1 MMFFTKIRAGA
12 LQFVLF
18 IGTIIVLLLFG
29 FILMNHGNAL
39 LDKRSETLVDLIQE
53 ANSGLRTSFDNPM
66 RSGQRT
72 TLVANTYGIHTTVS
86 KDHWGL
92 IEKRKVVSEKGK
104 LRFEKLA
111 LVGHQAEERPA
122 LYIKDA
128 NRPLV
133 VAGIAKIVGDAYL
146 PERGI
151 KMGNIGGYG
160 YTRPQLVY
168 GNSYRSQGELPS
180 IHQEANQKLQQFTS
194 TFQNLKG
201 KRINLRGDTDVK
213 NSFANENL
221 LIEDNHVELGNVSLS
236 GNVVIRATYD
246 IRVTSAARLR
256 DVILLAPRI
265 VIGDGVK
272 GSFQAI
278 SSERIM
284 VGTNCQLEYPTV
296 LAVNSN
302 PSKTTTINRTREP
315 AISIGRGSTV
325 AGSVLYLDKT
335 EQEGL
340 SLFMTVDEGAIVV
353 GEIYCEQSLELKV
366 SVYGSVITDSFVA
379 FENGNTYLNH
389 LFNGE
394 INASLLPKEFSGLVY
409 GDKQINSVVKWMY

>member
-1 MMFFTKIRAGA
+1 MMFFVKIRAGA

-53 ANSGLRTSFDNPM
+53 ANSGLRTSFENPM
-66 RSGQRT
+66 HNGQQRNLGSNISGIYKT
-72 TLVANTYGIHTTVS
+72 IS
-86 KDHWGL
+86 KDYWGL

-111 LVGHQAEERPA
+111 LVGHEAEERPA

-133 VAGIAKIVGDAYL
+133 VAGSTKIVGDAYL

-160 YTRPQLVY
+160 YTRPRLVY
-168 GNSYRSQGELPS
+168 GKSYRSQGQLPR
-180 IHQEANQKLQQFTS
+180 IHQETSQQLEQFTN
-194 TFQNLKG
+194 TYQNFKG
-201 KRINLRGDTDVK
+201 NRINLRVDTEVK
-213 NSFANENL
+213 NSFANKTL

-236 GNVVIRATYD
+236 GNVVIRATNE

-256 DVILLAPRI
+256 DVILIAPKI

-278 SSERIM
+278 SEKEIK
-284 VGTNCQLEYPTV
+284 VGNNCQLEYPTV

-315 AISIGRGSTV
+315 AISIGRRSIV
-325 AGSVLYLDKT
+325 AGSLLYLDKR

-340 SLFMTVDEGAIVV
+340 TLFIMVDEGATVV
-353 GEIYCEQSLELKV
+353 GEIYCQQSLELKG
-366 SVYGSVITDSFVA
+366 SVYGSIITDSFVA

-394 INASLLPKEFSGLVY
+394 INSSLLPKEFSGLVY

>member
-1 MMFFTKIRAGA
+1 MMFNTKIKAGA

-53 ANSGLRTSFDNPM
+53 ANSGLSTSFDNSM

-72 TLVANTYGIHTTVS
+72 TLGPNTSRIRTTVS
-86 KDHWGL
+86 KDFWGL

-111 LVGHQAEERPA
+111 LVGHEAEKRPA
-122 LYIKDA
+122 LYLKDA

-133 VAGIAKIVGDAYL
+133 VAGRAKIVGDAYL

-180 IHQEANQKLQQFTS
+180 IHLEANQQLQQFTS
-194 TFQNLKG
+194 TYQNFKG
-201 KRINLRGDTDVK
+201 NRINLRADTDIK
-213 NSFANENL
+213 NSFTNETL
-221 LIEDNHVELGNVSLS
+221 LIEDNDIELENVVLS
-236 GNVVIRATYD
+236 GNIIIRATNE
-246 IRVTSAARLR
+246 IRVTSVARLR
-256 DVILLAPRI
+256 DIILIAPKI
-265 VIGDGVK
+265 VIGDGVI

-278 SSERIM
+278 SNTRLM
-284 VGTNCQLEYPTV
+284 VGTNCQLEYPTI
-296 LAVNSN
+296 LALQSDPSN
-302 PSKTTTINRTREP
+302 TTAINRTREP
-315 AISIGRGSTV
+315 AISIGRGSTI

-340 SLFMTVDEGAIVV
+340 PLFITVDEGAVLV
-353 GEIYCEQSLELKV
+353 GEIYCEQSLELKG

-394 INASLLPKEFSGLVY
+394 INASLLPMEFSGLVY
-409 GDKQINSVVKWMY
+409 GDKRTNSVVKWMY

>member
-1 MMFFTKIRAGA
+1 MFFTKIRAGA

-29 FILMNHGNAL
+29 FILMNHSNAL

-53 ANSGLRTSFDNPM
+53 TNSGLRTSFDNPM
-66 RSGQRT
+66 HSGQQRN
-72 TLVANTYGIHTTVS
+72 LDSNISGIHTTVS
-86 KDHWGL
+86 KDYWGL

-111 LVGHQAEERPA
+111 LVGHQAGERQA

-133 VAGIAKIVGDAYL
+133 VAGSAKIVGDAYL

-151 KMGNIGGYG
+151 KMGNIGGHG
-160 YTRPQLVY
+160 YTGPQLVY
-168 GNSYRSQGELPS
+168 GNSYRSQGQLPS
-180 IHQEANQKLQQFTS
+180 IHQEAKQQLQQFTS
-194 TFQNLKG
+194 TYQNFKG
-201 KRINLRGDTDVK
+201 NRTNLRADTDVK
-213 NSFANENL
+213 NSFTNETL
-221 LIEDNHVELGNVSLS
+221 LIEDNLVELGNVSLS
-236 GNVVIRATYD
+236 GNIVIRATNE
-246 IRVTSAARLR
+246 IRINSTARLR
-256 DVILLAPRI
+256 DVVLIAPRI
-265 VIGDGVK
+265 AIGDGVK

-284 VGTNCQLEYPTV
+284 VGNNCQLEYPTV

-315 AISIGRGSTV
+315 AISIGRRSIV
-325 AGSVLYLDKT
+325 AGSVVYLDKK
-335 EQEGL
+335 EQGGL
-340 SLFMTVDEGAIVV
+340 PLFMTIDEGAKVA
-353 GEIYCEQSLELKV
+353 GEIYCEQSLELKG

>member
-53 ANSGLRTSFDNPM
+53 ANSGLRTSFENPM
-66 RSGQRT
+66 HNGQQRNLDSNISGIYKT
-72 TLVANTYGIHTTVS
+72 IS
-86 KDHWGL
+86 KDYWGL

-111 LVGHQAEERPA
+111 LVGHEAEERPA
-122 LYIKDA
+122 LYMKDA

-133 VAGIAKIVGDAYL
+133 VAGSAKIVGDAYL

-201 KRINLRGDTDVK
+201 KRINLRTDTDVK
-213 NSFANENL
+213 NGFANETL

-256 DVILLAPRI
+256 DVILIAPRI

-353 GEIYCEQSLELKV
+353 GEIYCEQSLELKG

-394 INASLLPKEFSGLVY
+394 INAPLLPKEFSGLVY

>member
-1 MMFFTKIRAGA
+1 MIRG
-12 LQFVLF
+12 
-18 IGTIIVLLLFG
+18 
-29 FILMNHGNAL
+29 
-39 LDKRSETLVDLIQE
+39 
-53 ANSGLRTSFDNPM
+53 
-66 RSGQRT
+66 
-72 TLVANTYGIHTTVS
+72 
-86 KDHWGL
+86 
-92 IEKRKVVSEKGK
+92 VSE
-104 LRFEKLA
+104 
-111 LVGHQAEERPA
+111 GHV
-122 LYIKDA
+122 YKM
-128 NRPLV
+128 
-133 VAGIAKIVGDAYL
+133 KICSGHF
-146 PERGI
+146 P
-151 KMGNIGGYG
+151 M
-160 YTRPQLVY
+160 
-168 GNSYRSQGELPS
+168 
-180 IHQEANQKLQQFTS
+180 
-194 TFQNLKG
+194 
-201 KRINLRGDTDVK
+201 
-213 NSFANENL
+213 
-221 LIEDNHVELGNVSLS
+221 NVSLS

-256 DVILLAPRI
+256 DVILIAPRI

-353 GEIYCEQSLELKV
+353 GEIYCEQSLELKG

>member
-39 LDKRSETLVDLIQE
+39 FDKRSETIVNLIQE
-53 ANSGLRTSFDNPM
+53 ANSGLSTSFDNPM
-66 RSGQRT
+66 GKGQQRN
-72 TLVANTYGIHTTVS
+72 LDSNISVIRTTVS
-86 KDHWGL
+86 KDYWGL

-128 NRPLV
+128 NRPMV
-133 VAGIAKIVGDAYL
+133 VTGRAKIEGDAYL

-168 GNSYRSQGELPS
+168 GNSYRSQRQLPP
-180 IHQEANQKLQQFTS
+180 IHQETNQQLQQFTGKYRN
-194 TFQNLKG
+194 FKG
-201 KRINLRGDTDVK
+201 KRINLRANADVK
-213 NSFANENL
+213 NSFANETL
-221 LIEDNHVELGNVSLS
+221 LIEENHVELGNVSLS
-236 GNVVIRATYD
+236 GNIIIRAINE
-246 IRVTSAARLR
+246 IRVSSAARLR
-256 DVILLAPRI
+256 DVILIAPII

-284 VGTNCQLEYPTV
+284 VGTNCQLEYPTI
-296 LAVNSN
+296 LAVQSD
-302 PSKTTTINRTREP
+302 PSKTTAINGQRNP

-325 AGSVLYLDKT
+325 AGSVLYLDKK

-340 SLFMTVDEGAIVV
+340 PLFMIVEEGAIVA
-353 GEIYCEQSLELKV
+353 GEIYCEQSLELKG

>member
-1 MMFFTKIRAGA
+1 MMFNTKIRAGA

-29 FILMNHGNAL
+29 FILMNHSNAL
-39 LDKRSETLVDLIQE
+39 LDKQSETIVDLIQE

-66 RSGQRT
+66 EKRQKRNIDSN
-72 TLVANTYGIHTTVS
+72 VSGIHTTVS
-86 KDHWGL
+86 KDYWGL

-111 LVGHQAEERPA
+111 FVGHEAEEPLA

-133 VAGIAKIVGDAYL
+133 VAGSAKIEGDAYL

-160 YTRPQLVY
+160 YTGQQLVY
-168 GNSYRSQGELPS
+168 GKSYRSQGQLPS
-180 IHQEANQKLQQFTS
+180 THQETNQQLKQFTS
-194 TFQNLKG
+194 TYQNFKG
-201 KRINLRGDTDVK
+201 NRINFRADTDVK
-213 NSFANENL
+213 NSFANETL

-236 GNVVIRATYD
+236 GNIVIRATNE
-246 IRVTSAARLR
+246 ILVTSAARLR
-256 DVILLAPRI
+256 DVILIAPKI

-278 SSERIM
+278 SSERII
-284 VGTNCQLEYPTV
+284 VGTNCQLEYPTI
-296 LAVNSN
+296 LAVQSD
-302 PSKTTTINRTREP
+302 PSKTTAIIRQRNP

-340 SLFMTVDEGAIVV
+340 PLFMTVEEGARVV
-353 GEIYCEQSLELKV
+353 GEIYCEQSLELKG